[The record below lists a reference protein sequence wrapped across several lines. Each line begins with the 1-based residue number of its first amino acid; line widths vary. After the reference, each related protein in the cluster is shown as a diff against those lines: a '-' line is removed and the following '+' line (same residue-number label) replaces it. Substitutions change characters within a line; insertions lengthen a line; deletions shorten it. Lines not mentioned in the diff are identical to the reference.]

1 MFASQEKTAPSPR
14 NDQWTIH
21 DARVNYEILGK
32 KKRENVGIFPKQENH
47 QVIFDTPKSFWD
59 AIKHVLHF
67 PFCSSRE
74 LPFKNNIRLNS
85 TKTPQSHDTIYVLP
99 CCRWHIVDL
108 VWRFLARTWAKFDAR
123 VQLSPEADEEHQA
136 VDKVKP
142 DPNPTLAETGTGVN
156 YLQIESELN
165 LYKQKSIIH
174 FLPKRS
180 ERAPKMTPPTITPQ
194 K

>member
-59 AIKHVLHF
+59 AVKHVLHF

-123 VQLSPEADEEHQA
+123 VQLSPEANEEHQA

-142 DPNPTLAETGTGVN
+142 DPNPTLTETGTGVN

-165 LYKQKSIIH
+165 LYKQNSIIH